1 MENTIAHIIGR
12 AIINVVMMDVKTIA
26 EAAKV
31 ILPEGEFDVKLVS
44 DDTAELNVFFPLDN
58 KNVKY
63 YVTLQKPKNESY
75 SYKPISIYC

>member
-12 AIINVVMMDVKTIA
+12 AIINVVMFDVQTIA

>member
-31 ILPEGEFDVKLVS
+31 ILPECEFDVKLIS
-44 DDTAELNVFFPLDN
+44 DDTAELINSAISFDLPQILILLFTQFGIVIIIL
-58 KNVKY
+58 
-63 YVTLQKPKNESY
+63 Y
-75 SYKPISIYC
+75 S